1 MKKLTLIA
9 ICMAGL
15 SSCNKPGKT
24 TENTVKENKQAL
36 GSAKDEHGCVASAG
50 QTWSQLEQNCIQVFN
65 KGFRLNPAG
74 PKKSEAVISAFILFS
89 DDQSKIELFLPQ
101 DAGRNNTFILNKVS
115 KDTYQNEHYKYDSN
129 KSVLYIDGVE
139 KYKGN
144 VE

>member
-9 ICMAGL
+9 ICLVGL
-15 SSCNKPGKT
+15 SSCNKPSKT
-24 TENTVKENKQAL
+24 AENTVKENMKEL
-36 GSAKDEHGCVASAG
+36 GSDKDKHGCLASAG
-50 QTWSQLEQNCIQVFN
+50 QTWSKLEQDCIQVFN
-65 KGFRLNPAG
+65 KGFRLNPVDA
-74 PKKSEAVISAFILFS
+74 KKDEAVMSAFILFS

-101 DAGRNNTFILNKVS
+101 NAAHDNTLILNKANNAM
-115 KDTYQNEHYKYDSN
+115 YQDEDYKYDSQ